1 MRQIEQI
8 HQKKHCAIIWFFCT
22 VIMIIFLR
30 LLLLQVVQH
39 ERLAK
44 IGERNFVR
52 FKMIPAQRGNILDC
66 KGSPLVTNTPITT
79 VIWQGTGNQS
89 LTEQQ
94 KQLLQNVGQIL
105 QKPFC
110 EKQIKLVERLSR
122 QMILAQHVA
131 PEILSLLAEQC
142 SDLPNIIFETA
153 YERFY
158 PYDRLA
164 CHILGY
170 LSDVHA
176 SMEGKTG
183 LEKLFEEQ
191 LKGEPGIN
199 QQYINSFG
207 ALLENKQIKDQSC
220 GQDIVTTIDLSLQK
234 IAEQCMGA
242 QQAGIFL
249 LINPKT
255 GAIPALVS
263 RPNFEPSVLSKKMT
277 PEVWKELQENR
288 PFVNRAFNATY
299 PPASIFKLVTVA
311 AALEEKIITED
322 SMFNCRGYA
331 MFKDRKY
338 HCNRHSGHGIVT
350 LKEGLAYSCNI
361 PCYKIAQRLPIDT
374 LASYAFEF
382 GLGNKT
388 DVPFSEKSGLVPT
401 NEWKKATKG
410 ERWWTGETL
419 SACIGQSFLLVT
431 PIQLACMI
439 GSIFEG
445 YLVKPR
451 ILMDQEIVK
460 TPISISRKTR
470 EFLQDCM
477 KSVIDTGTG
486 RLVNRFLN
494 ITIFAKTGTA
504 QTINLGAKNADDKG
518 HLEHASFVSYFYTE
532 KSDPLVLI
540 VLLEHVGGARIAVG
554 VAKDFFRQYIKHI
567 KELEKAKAPL

>member
-1 MRQIEQI
+1 MRQIEQAHI
-8 HQKKHCAIIWFFCT
+8 KKHLLINWFFCA
-22 VIMIIFLR
+22 IFLIILLR
-30 LLLLQVVQH
+30 LLLLQVIQY
-39 ERLAK
+39 ERFLK

-66 KGSPLVTNTPITT
+66 NGSSLVTNTPITT
-79 VIWQGTGNQS
+79 VIWQGTGLQS

-94 KQLLQNVGQIL
+94 KLLLKNVGKIL
-105 QKPFC
+105 KKTFC
-110 EKQIKLVERLSR
+110 EKQVRLVERLSR
-122 QMILAQHVA
+122 QMVLAENVTSDD
-131 PEILSLLAEQC
+131 LSLLAEQC

-158 PYDRLA
+158 PYNRLG
-164 CHILGY
+164 CHVLGY
-170 LSDVHA
+170 LSDAHV

-191 LKGEPGIN
+191 LRGKPGIS

-207 ALLENKQIKDQSC
+207 ALLENKQIKGQSC
-220 GQDIVTTIDLSLQK
+220 GQDLVTTIDLPLQK

-242 QQAGIFL
+242 QQEGVFL
-249 LINPKT
+249 LINPRT
-255 GAIPALVS
+255 GAILSLVS

-277 PEVWKELQENR
+277 SEVWKELQTNR

-322 SMFNCRGYA
+322 TMFNCRGYVS
-331 MFKDRKY
+331 FKNRKY
-338 HCNRHSGHGIVT
+338 HCSRHYGHGIVT

-361 PCYKIAQRLPIDT
+361 PCYKIAQLLPIDT

-382 GLGNKT
+382 GLGSKT
-388 DVPFSEKSGLVPT
+388 EVPFSEKSGLVPT

-460 TPISISRKTR
+460 TPISISSKTR

-477 KSVIDTGTG
+477 KYVVDTGTG
-486 RLVNRFLN
+486 RLVNKFLN

-504 QTINLGAKNADDKG
+504 QTINLGAKNSEDRG

-532 KSDPLVLI
+532 KTDPLVLI
-540 VLLEHVGGARIAVG
+540 VLLEHVGGSRIAGG
-554 VAKDFFRQYIKHI
+554 VAKDFFRQYVKHI
-567 KELEKAKAPL
+567 KEI

>member
-1 MRQIEQI
+1 MRQIQQI
-8 HQKKHCAIIWFFCT
+8 HKKKHFSIVWFFCT
-22 VIMIIFLR
+22 IISVILLR
-30 LLLLQVVQH
+30 LLLLQVIQY
-39 ERLAK
+39 ERFSK

-52 FKMIPAQRGNILDC
+52 FKAIPAQRGNILDC
-66 KGSPLVTNTPITT
+66 NGSSLVTNTPITT
-79 VIWQGTGNQS
+79 VLWQGTGNQS

-94 KQLLQNVGQIL
+94 KQILHNVGQIL

-122 QMILAQHVA
+122 QMVLAKYVA
-131 PEILSLLAEQC
+131 PELLSLLAEQC
-142 SDLPNIIFETA
+142 SDLPNVAFETA

-158 PYDRLA
+158 PHGSLA

-170 LSDVHA
+170 LSDVH
-176 SMEGKTG
+176 MNIEGKTG
-183 LEKLFEEQ
+183 LEKLFEDQ
-191 LKGEPGIN
+191 LKGEPGVN

-207 ALLENKQIKDQSC
+207 AMLESKQIKDQLC
-220 GQDIVTTIDLSLQK
+220 GQDVITTIDLPLQK
-234 IAEQCMGA
+234 IAEECMSN

-255 GAIPALVS
+255 GSIPALVS
-263 RPNFEPSVLSKKMT
+263 RPNFEPSVLSKKMS
-277 PEVWKELQENR
+277 PEIWKELQESR

-322 SMFNCRGYA
+322 TVFNCRGYA
-331 MFKDRKY
+331 MFKNRKY
-338 HCNRHSGHGIVT
+338 HCNRHCGHGVVT
-350 LKEGLAYSCNI
+350 VKESLAYSCNI
-361 PCYKIAQRLPIDT
+361 PCYKIAQKLSIDR

-388 DVPFSEKSGLVPT
+388 DVPFSEKSGLIPT

-431 PIQLACMI
+431 PIQLACMV
-439 GSIFEG
+439 GAIFEG

-451 ILMDQEIVK
+451 ILMNQEIIK
-460 TPISISRKTR
+460 TPIGISRKTR

-477 KSVIDTGTG
+477 KDVVDTGTG
-486 RLVNRFLN
+486 RLVNRFFN
-494 ITIFAKTGTA
+494 MTVFAKTGTA
-504 QTINLGAKNADDKG
+504 QTISLNSKNADNKG
-518 HLEHASFVSYFYTE
+518 HLEHASFVSYFYAE
-532 KSDPLVLI
+532 KNDPLVLV

-554 VAKDFFRQYIKHI
+554 VARDFFKKYIKHL
-567 KELEKAKAPL
+567 KDLEKEKAPL

>member
-1 MRQIEQI
+1 MRQIEQV
-8 HQKKHCAIIWFFCT
+8 HQIKHSFISWFFCI
-22 VIMIIFLR
+22 VVSIILLR
-30 LLLLQVVQH
+30 LLLLQVMQY
-39 ERLAK
+39 ERYAT

-52 FKMIPAQRGNILDC
+52 FKSIPAQRGNILDC
-66 KGSPLVTNTPITT
+66 WGTPLVTNTPVTT

-89 LTEQQ
+89 LTEEQ
-94 KQLLQNVGQIL
+94 KQIMQKVAQIL
-105 QKPFC
+105 QITIC
-110 EKQIKLVERLSR
+110 EKQMRLTERLSR
-122 QMILAQHVA
+122 QMILAERVS
-131 PEILSLLAEQC
+131 PEVLDLLAEQC
-142 SDLPNIIFETA
+142 SDLSNIIFETA

-170 LSDVHA
+170 LSDVHTG
-176 SMEGKTG
+176 MQGKTG
-183 LEKLFEEQ
+183 LEKLFEHL

-220 GQDIVTTIDLSLQK
+220 GQDVATTIDLSLQK
-234 IAEQCMGA
+234 IAEQCMSA
-242 QQAGIFL
+242 QQTGIFL
-249 LINPKT
+249 LIDPKT

-263 RPNFEPSVLSKKMT
+263 RPNFEPSVLSKKMS
-277 PEVWKELQENR
+277 PEMWQELQENR

-311 AALEEKIITED
+311 AALEEKIITEET
-322 SMFNCRGYA
+322 MFNCRGYA

-338 HCNRHSGHGIVT
+338 HCNKHSGHGVVS

-361 PCYKIAQRLPIDT
+361 PCYKIAQRMPIDT

-382 GLGNKT
+382 GLGSKT
-388 DVPFSEKSGLVPT
+388 DVPFSEKSGLIPT

-410 ERWWTGETL
+410 EKWWTGETL

-504 QTINLGAKNADDKG
+504 QTINLGAKNAEDKG

-554 VAKDFFRQYIKHI
+554 VAKNFFRQYIKHL
-567 KELEKAKAPL
+567 KEIEKTKTLS